1 MLKGDSSLFTEVVF
15 DNIRLSFYLVYPV
28 KNDEIENR
36 LEYCLKEL
44 KIDLLRLITNT
55 GVGNPVRGQ
64 VNRGQFLNYIKW
76 HMYILLLRFTPNLK
90 KLVNTRLAEFMKYF
104 NRFMLAHLNKWRRV
118 KNEYSESRSRRVS
131 AKRLS
136 TESTS

>member
-76 HMYILLLRFTPNLK
+76 HIYILLLRFTPNLK
-90 KLVNTRLAEFMKYF
+90 KLVNTRLAEFMKLF
-104 NRFMLAHLNKWRRV
+104 NRFMLAHVNKWRRA
-118 KNEYSESRSRRVS
+118 KNEHSESRSRRVS
-131 AKRLS
+131 AKRLP